1 MRDKFRHAILVSKSG
16 DGINRGPKPST
27 PPVAA
32 PSHATESIASEM
44 PTLFRFL
51 LVIGLLGSLGY
62 AGMFALSHYVD
73 PHPREMT
80 VIIPPDKLSRHR

>member
-1 MRDKFRHAILVSKSG
+1 M
-16 DGINRGPKPST
+16 PS
-27 PPVAA
+27 
-32 PSHATESIASEM
+32 
-44 PTLFRFL
+44 LFRFL
-51 LVIGLLGSLGY
+51 LVVGLLGSLGY